1 MNFQKLRGDL
11 KEKGVV
17 LMNRISMLP
26 PAEEYTQIINVS
38 DFNMTEK
45 VDVLETASKK
55 QTETRKQ
62 VLRKE

>member
-1 MNFQKLRGDL
+1 
-11 KEKGVV
+11 
-17 LMNRISMLP
+17 MLP
-26 PAEEYTQIINVS
+26 PAEEYAQIINVS
-38 DFNMTEK
+38 DFNITDK